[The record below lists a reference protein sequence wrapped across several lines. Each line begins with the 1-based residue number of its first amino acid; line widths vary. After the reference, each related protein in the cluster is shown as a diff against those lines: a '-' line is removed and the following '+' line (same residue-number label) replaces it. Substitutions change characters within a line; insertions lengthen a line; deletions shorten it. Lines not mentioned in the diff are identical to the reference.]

1 MHGRDR
7 AVVGTLSLVLVALTI
22 AIAIPTFEAPPV
34 SIPVTPSPAA
44 PRVFREGIVGHP
56 VSITP
61 LTARSQADRDLVA
74 LLFSGL
80 VRLGPGASLI
90 GDLAEDWTVST
101 DGRTWDFR
109 LRDDARWHDGVR
121 VTADDVAFT
130 IRTLQDPDYAGPA
143 AASWRDVSVS
153 VTDPGTVR
161 FELQTPLGGFLQ
173 AATQP
178 IAPEHLLGDVPVA
191 DLATN
196 AFGQAPIGNGPF
208 ALEGLADDRAVLVP
222 ADSLAQPGPSASPTD
237 SLASPGPT
245 PTPAHP
251 VPLLTKMEIR
261 FFDDPDALAASY
273 RSGELDAASGL
284 PPALATELGAQ
295 PGSRVVRYP
304 GSTLTAV
311 ALNLRPNHPAFRVP
325 VARRALLAAIDRE
338 SMIGAA
344 FGGEAVRAD
353 SLIPPGSWAFDI
365 AASTPIG
372 FDRDAARRAL
382 LDAGWRRGKAGWLL
396 PRATKP
402 LTVEVVGPDSAS
414 NPVAFAAAEQ
424 VVKDWKGFG
433 IAATHVAMPPGQL
446 VTDRLT
452 AGSFDAAVIDIA
464 VGLDPDLYPLLASS
478 QTTSERTN
486 IIGLQDPALDRL
498 LSAARAPGTQDARAT
513 AYTALQAHLSARQY
527 VLPLA
532 FRDVIAVL
540 RDDVAGPTPRQV
552 ADPSDRFWD
561 VLAWRLAPN
570 R

>member
-1 MHGRDR
+1 MQRRDR
-7 AVVGTLSLVLVALTI
+7 AVVGALSLALVVLTV
-22 AIAIPTFEAPPV
+22 AIAIPSFEPPPV
-34 SIPVTPSPAA
+34 SVPVTPTPAT

-56 VSITP
+56 VSISP

-80 VRLGPGASLI
+80 VRLGPGGSLV
-90 GDLAEDWTVST
+90 GDLAEDWTTSA
-101 DGRTWDFR
+101 DGRTWDFT
-109 LRDDARWHDGVR
+109 LRDGARWHDGVN

-130 IRTLQDPDYAGPA
+130 IQTLQDPDYAGPA

-153 VTDPGTVR
+153 VTDPTTVR
-161 FELQTPLGGFLQ
+161 FELQTPIGGFLQ

-178 IAPEHLLGDVPVA
+178 IAPQHLLGDVPVA

-196 AFGQAPIGNGPF
+196 SFGQAPIGNGPF

-222 ADSLAQPGPSASPTD
+222 ADALRQPGASAPPSD
-237 SLASPGPT
+237 SLASPTPT
-245 PTPAHP
+245 PTPDHP
-251 VPLLTKMEIR
+251 VPVLRRMELR

-284 PPALATELGAQ
+284 PSPLAAELGTQ
-295 PGSRVVRYP
+295 PGSRLVRYP
-304 GSTLTAV
+304 GSTLTAI

-325 VARRALLAAIDRE
+325 VARRALLAALDRE
-338 SMIGAA
+338 TMIGAA

-365 AASTPIG
+365 AVSTPVG
-372 FDRDAARRAL
+372 FDRRAARRAL
-382 LDAGWRRGKAGWLL
+382 LDAGWRRGEAGWFL
-396 PRATKP
+396 PRTTKP
-402 LTVEVVGPDSAS
+402 LAIEVVGPDTAS
-414 NPVAFAAAEQ
+414 NPIAFAAAEQ
-424 VVKDWKGFG
+424 VAKDWTAFG
-433 IAATHVAMPPGQL
+433 IKATHVALPPAEL
-446 VTDRLT
+446 VADRLT

-478 QTTSERTN
+478 QTTSNRTN

-498 LSAARAPGTQDARAT
+498 LAAARAPGSQDARAT
-513 AYTALQAHLSARQY
+513 AYTALQAHLSSRQY

-540 RDDVAGPTPRQV
+540 REDVVGPTPRQV

-570 R
+570 Q